1 MSPFPLPPVWW
12 IPIVVALV
20 STVLQAL
27 GLDTVLRYDRDA
39 IGQGAWW
46 LLLTGNLVHLG
57 WSHLL
62 LNLAGLLMVWW
73 FFDEEFSVV
82 EWLWILLVSALF
94 VTGGLYLFDPRL
106 IWYVGLSGLLHGLF
120 IAGGIRLLGRDTR
133 FAVLLL
139 ALFVAKLGWEQLFGS
154 LPGTSDMA
162 GGPVVVNSHLYGAIG
177 GAVAALLLLV
187 RDRLT
192 GKAPAQSQ
200 TTR

>member
-1 MSPFPLPPVWW
+1 MLPFRVPPVWW
-12 IPIVVALV
+12 IPIGIAVV

-27 GLDTVLRYDRDA
+27 GLDTVLRYSREGVA
-39 IGQGAWW
+39 QGQLW

-57 WSHLL
+57 WSHLV

-73 FFDEEFSVV
+73 FYDDEFSVG
-82 EWLWILLVSALF
+82 EWLWIVLVSGLF
-94 VTGGLYLFDPRL
+94 VTVGLYLFDPRL

-120 IAGGIRLLGRDTR
+120 IAGGICLLGRDTR

-139 ALFVAKLGWEQLFGS
+139 ALFAAKLAWEQTVGS

-177 GAVAALLLLV
+177 GAVAALLLLAREAV
-187 RDRLT
+187 A
-192 GKAPAQSQ
+192 GKRSADS
-200 TTR
+200 